1 MGRPPCTRWCTGDIV
16 VRVNRQNPSGLAD
29 ARPPPLM
36 GRLSRGRSP
45 RKKAPHQGSWPSLR
59 GLRGSARYHL
69 LQKLLACCK
78 LRRHSRARQNAGRPV
93 GGFALFPAADRAGRC
108 CQPAAKKRSRLL
120 CRDRRRVVHHPH
132 LRPPPD
138 GARKLHAGARNR
150 PAKNR
155 VGGRLAAPGQ
165 RHAPPGVGH
174 SCAESGRGCPAASRP
189 QRARDLCAGQGPAPH
204 L

>member
-78 LRRHSRARQNAGRPV
+78 LRRQLTLAKVRIPLQTLRCAERPHIFKRV
-93 GGFALFPAADRAGRC
+93 IIQHQRVKRIAVLKQADLLAKIGPEISAADSRHIQRLHHR
-108 CQPAAKKRSRLL
+108 QRLL
-120 CRDRRRVVHHPH
+120 TLVDI
-132 LRPPPD
+132 PP
-138 GARKLHAGARNR
+138 A
-150 PAKNR
+150 
-155 VGGRLAAPGQ
+155 
-165 RHAPPGVGH
+165 
-174 SCAESGRGCPAASRP
+174 
-189 QRARDLCAGQGPAPH
+189 
-204 L
+204 